1 MFTSLFGD
9 LASRRQFGLDTR
21 PGAATLSARPV
32 GEGSVDGA
40 AGHAAGHAAGRAAGH
55 KLGTAVGGVVEAL
68 SQDVVVD
75 ASPAAAIRQH
85 FAEHRADLQR
95 ASAMLTLL
103 DPSRLWASQVV
114 YALADAAGQPVQRL
128 HLRERATLRTLAVIE
143 RTLVPRRQAAALR
156 VYHADI
162 RASAMSQELAQEEIS
177 NALAEGSQLTAV
189 IVGAM
194 QPHALVALLRSLLQ
208 ATRQPEWRCPQ
219 LVFILP
225 PGAVVLRQR
234 ILEQHWPPQVQA
246 RAVAEPLACVA
257 SVWNCVL
264 DAWEASQP
272 PQRADAAHPSQ
283 PAWAASAANAP
294 QAAHAPHAQPTSH
307 ASPASPALPASHA
320 PPAPAATHAA
330 HPAHSTPMV
339 AAAGEPTGQFTLNR
353 RSAATP
359 GLPAQPWQMGGD
371 GAPRWRPGVSLP
383 QALTRLLAPLA
394 TSEGLLACGIVD
406 LARGDLLASQ
416 SRERPATTDL
426 AGLALALCAA
436 RQAHQSMTGEAAA
449 PDEILITAGPRQTLL
464 RSLPGGGALGFV
476 AVLDRQQTNLALL
489 RFKLLEAE
497 RLLA

>member
-1 MFTSLFGD
+1 MFGSLFGE
-9 LASRRQFGLDTR
+9 LTPRRGPGLDG
-21 PGAATLSARPV
+21 PPDAATL
-32 GEGSVDGA
+32 A
-40 AGHAAGHAAGRAAGH
+40 AAPSMA
-55 KLGTAVGGVVEAL
+55 EAL

-85 FAEHRADLQR
+85 FAEHRQDLQR

-114 YALADAAGQPVQRL
+114 HALADAAGQPVQRL
-128 HLRERATLRTLAVIE
+128 NLRERATLRTLAVIE
-143 RTLVPRRQAAALR
+143 RTLVPRRQAGALR

-162 RASAMSQELAQEEIS
+162 RANGMAQGLAQDEIS

-194 QPHALVALLRSLLQ
+194 QPPALVALLRSLLQ

-225 PGAVVLRQR
+225 PGAAALRQR

-246 RAVAEPLACVA
+246 RTVAEPLACAA

-264 DAWEASQP
+264 DAWETSQA
-272 PQRADAAHPSQ
+272 PQPADA
-283 PAWAASAANAP
+283 
-294 QAAHAPHAQPTSH
+294 TSLRR
-307 ASPASPALPASHA
+307 PV
-320 PPAPAATHAA
+320 PPAALTAGPA
-330 HPAHSTPMV
+330 
-339 AAAGEPTGQFTLNR
+339 GQFALDR
-353 RSAATP
+353 RPVALP
-359 GLPAQPWQMGGD
+359 GLPAQPWTAVAD
-371 GAPRWRPGVSLP
+371 GPPPQPASLALP

-394 TSEGLLACGIVD
+394 ASDGLLACGIVD

-436 RQAHQSMTGEAAA
+436 RQAHQAMAGDAAA

-464 RSLPGGGALGFV
+464 RSLPGDGALGFV

-489 RFKLLEAE
+489 RFKLLDAE
-497 RLLA
+497 RQLA

>member
-1 MFTSLFGD
+1 MFGSLFGE
-9 LASRRQFGLDTR
+9 LTPQRWPGLDG
-21 PGAATLSARPV
+21 PPDAATL
-32 GEGSVDGA
+32 A
-40 AGHAAGHAAGRAAGH
+40 AAPGMA
-55 KLGTAVGGVVEAL
+55 EAL

-85 FAEHRADLQR
+85 FAEHRQDLQR

-114 YALADAAGQPVQRL
+114 HALADAAGQPVQRL
-128 HLRERATLRTLAVIE
+128 NLRERATLRTLAVIE
-143 RTLVPRRQAAALR
+143 RTLVPRRQAGALR

-162 RASAMSQELAQEEIS
+162 RASGMAQGLAQDEIS

-225 PGAVVLRQR
+225 PGTAALRQR

-246 RAVAEPLACVA
+246 RTVAEPLACAA

-264 DAWEASQP
+264 DAWETSQA
-272 PQRADAAHPSQ
+272 PQPADA
-283 PAWAASAANAP
+283 
-294 QAAHAPHAQPTSH
+294 TSLRR
-307 ASPASPALPASHA
+307 PV
-320 PPAPAATHAA
+320 PPAALTAGPA
-330 HPAHSTPMV
+330 
-339 AAAGEPTGQFTLNR
+339 GQFALDR
-353 RSAATP
+353 RPVALP
-359 GLPAQPWQMGGD
+359 GLPAQPWTAVAD
-371 GAPRWRPGVSLP
+371 RPPPQPASLALP

-394 TSEGLLACGIVD
+394 ASDGLLACGIVD

-436 RQAHQSMTGEAAA
+436 RQAHQAMAGDAAA

-464 RSLPGGGALGFV
+464 RSLPGDGALGFV

-489 RFKLLEAE
+489 RFKLLDAE
-497 RLLA
+497 RQLA

>member
-1 MFTSLFGD
+1 MFSSLFGD
-9 LASRRQFGLDTR
+9 LAPRQLSGADNLHL
-21 PGAATLSARPV
+21 GAATVAPQASAAAAT
-32 GEGSVDGA
+32 GSGAGSVA
-40 AGHAAGHAAGRAAGH
+40 ARSEEG
-55 KLGTAVGGVVEAL
+55 
-68 SQDVVVD
+68 VVD
-75 ASPAAAIRQH
+75 AAPAAAIRPH
-85 FAEHRADLQR
+85 CAAHRSDLQR
-95 ASAMLTLL
+95 ASAMVTLL
-103 DPSRLWASQVV
+103 DPSGLRASQVV
-114 YALADAAGQPVQRL
+114 RALAAAGQPVQRL
-128 HLRERATLRTLAVIE
+128 NLRERATLRTLAVIE

-162 RASAMSQELAQEEIS
+162 RASAMSQGLAQEEIS

-225 PGAVVLRQR
+225 PGAVALRQR

-257 SVWNCVL
+257 SMWNCVL
-264 DAWEASQP
+264 EAWEASQP
-272 PQRADAAHPSQ
+272 PQRADAAHPAR
-283 PAWAASAANAP
+283 PACAASAANAL
-294 QAAHAPHAQPTSH
+294 HAQHPQHTSH
-307 ASPASPALPASHA
+307 PSPASPAFPASHA
-320 PPAPAATHAA
+320 PPATHAVHA
-330 HPAHSTPMV
+330 ARAAQKSTPLV
-339 AAAGEPTGQFTLNR
+339 AAAGEPTGQFTLDH
-353 RSAATP
+353 RSATTP
-359 GLPAQPWQMGGD
+359 GLPAQPWQVGGD
-371 GAPRWRPGVSLP
+371 SAPLRRPGVSLP

-394 TSEGLLACGIVD
+394 TSDGLLACGIVD
-406 LARGDLLASQ
+406 LVRGDLLASQ

-464 RSLPGGGALGFV
+464 RSLPGDGALGFV